1 MVSTNVCFFSLLPSF
16 FSFFFFF
23 EQMNIF
29 GTNPFFCLNAQIK
42 TFTFGVRKVLTNFP
56 NFFFFL
62 YIRFTY
68 IYKFIHKFINYFRQ
82 IYDLCIIV
90 IEPFYLFH
98 IFQLINII
106 YNIHISIHLK
116 IISIKFARM
125 NEWIISRDVWSKRL
139 LKRLKKKKL
148 IP

>member
-1 MVSTNVCFFSLLPSF
+1 MFFFSPSF
-16 FSFFFFF
+16 LFFFFFFF

-56 NFFFFL
+56 NFFFL

-116 IISIKFARM
+116 IISIKF

-139 LKRLKKKKL
+139 LKRLKKKKINSL
-148 IP
+148 RKKSR